1 MMNDSLNWEDELDQN
16 AKTYTAALINEAR
29 TLPSPKKGIDML
41 KGLKQGFPEGYHGTT
56 QEAIINV
63 LNNVIDDAI
72 KEIYKQGLE
81 RKWSDADGRK

>member
-1 MMNDSLNWEDELDQN
+1 MNDFLKWQDTLDEAAGL
-16 AKTYTAALINEAR
+16 YTTVLVREAR
-29 TLPSPKKGIDML
+29 TLPSPKKGIEML

-72 KEIYKQGLE
+72 REIYKQGLAQ
-81 RKWSDADGRK
+81 KWSNADD

>member
-1 MMNDSLNWEDELDQN
+1 MMNDFLNWEDELDQN
-16 AKTYTAALINEAR
+16 AKTYTATLINEAK

>member
-1 MMNDSLNWEDELDQN
+1 MNDFLNWEDELDQA
-16 AKTYTAALINEAR
+16 AKMYTTALINEAR

-63 LNNVIDDAI
+63 LNNIIDDAI
-72 KEIYKQGLE
+72 KEIYKQGLAQ
-81 RKWSDADGRK
+81 KWSNVDE

>member
-1 MMNDSLNWEDELDQN
+1 MNDFLNWEDELYQN

>member
-1 MMNDSLNWEDELDQN
+1 MMNDFLNWEDEIGQN

>member
-1 MMNDSLNWEDELDQN
+1 MMNDFLNWEDELDQN
-16 AKTYTAALINEAR
+16 AKTYTAALINEAK

-81 RKWSDADGRK
+81 RKWSDANGRK

>member
-1 MMNDSLNWEDELDQN
+1 MNDFLSWEDELNQN

-81 RKWSDADGRK
+81 RKWSDANGRK

>member
-1 MMNDSLNWEDELDQN
+1 MNDFLKWQDTLDDAAN
-16 AKTYTAALINEAR
+16 MYTTVLVREAR
-29 TLPSPKKGIDML
+29 TLPNPKKGIEML

-72 KEIYKQGLE
+72 REIYKQGLE
-81 RKWSDADGRK
+81 QKWSNAND

>member
-1 MMNDSLNWEDELDQN
+1 MNDFLKWQDTLDEAASL
-16 AKTYTAALINEAR
+16 YTTVLVREAR
-29 TLPSPKKGIDML
+29 TLPNPKKSIEML

-72 KEIYKQGLE
+72 KEIYKQGLAQ
-81 RKWSDADGRK
+81 KWSNANE

>member
-1 MMNDSLNWEDELDQN
+1 
-16 AKTYTAALINEAR
+16 
-29 TLPSPKKGIDML
+29 ML

>member
-1 MMNDSLNWEDELDQN
+1 MNDFLKWEDELDQN
-16 AKTYTAALINEAR
+16 AKMYTIALINEAR

-72 KEIYKQGLE
+72 KEIRKQALN
-81 RKWSDADGRK
+81 KNWSDADD

>member
-1 MMNDSLNWEDELDQN
+1 MNDFLNWEDELDQN
-16 AKTYTAALINEAR
+16 AKTYTAALINEAK

-81 RKWSDADGRK
+81 RKWSDANGRK